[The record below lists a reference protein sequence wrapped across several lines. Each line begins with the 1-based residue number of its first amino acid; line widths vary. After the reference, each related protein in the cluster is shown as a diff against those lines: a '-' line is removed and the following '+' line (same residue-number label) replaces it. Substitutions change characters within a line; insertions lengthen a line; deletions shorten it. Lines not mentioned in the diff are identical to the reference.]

1 MKKHLF
7 LIGGASGCGK
17 TAICQT
23 LAGIIDKVICLDGDS
38 LWNPQI
44 FNMGNTVQFYDLWF
58 KLAND
63 ITDNGVSVAIFH
75 AGLGLPENLTS
86 FARDTFDVH
95 FLTLYCSNEKL
106 ESRLLSR
113 PEWQNASER
122 ANSFIN
128 AMKGMNMKYQHL
140 PIESKIDTSDISL
153 SESASKVKEWIMSCM

>member
-7 LIGGASGCGK
+7 LIGGASGSGK
-17 TAICQT
+17 TAICQM
-23 LAGIIDKVICLDGDS
+23 LAGTIDKVICLDGDS
-38 LWNPQI
+38 LWHPQI
-44 FNMGNTVQFYDLWF
+44 FNMENTMQFYDLWF

-95 FLTLYCSNEKL
+95 FLTLYCSDEEL

-113 PEWQNASER
+113 PEWKNLGESAIG
-122 ANSFIN
+122 FIN
-128 AMKGMNMKYQHL
+128 AMKGMNMKCRCF
-140 PIESKIDTSDISL
+140 PINTKIDTSDVSL
-153 SESASKVKEWIMSCM
+153 SESSSKVKEWILSCM

>member
-17 TAICQT
+17 TAICQM
-23 LAGIIDKVICLDGDS
+23 LAGTMGKVICLDGDS
-38 LWNPQI
+38 LWHPQI
-44 FNMGNTVQFYDLWF
+44 FNMENTAQFYDLWF

-63 ITDNGVSVAIFH
+63 ITDNGVSVAIIH

-86 FARDTFDVH
+86 FARDTFDVY
-95 FLTLYCSNEKL
+95 FLTLYCSNEEL

-113 PEWQNASER
+113 PEWKNAGER
-122 ANSFIN
+122 ANGFIN

-140 PIESKIDTSDISL
+140 STESKIDTSDISL
-153 SESASKVKEWIMSCM
+153 SESASKVKEWILSCM